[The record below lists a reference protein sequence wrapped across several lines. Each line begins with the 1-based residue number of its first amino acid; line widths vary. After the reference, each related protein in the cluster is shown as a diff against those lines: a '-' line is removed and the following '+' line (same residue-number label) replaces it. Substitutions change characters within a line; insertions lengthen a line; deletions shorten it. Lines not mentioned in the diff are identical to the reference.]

1 MSRMLAALFYVN
13 RWILFL
19 SIPIAMST
27 RVGKYWTLYMK
38 VIWLSERKSCMQKKK
53 DLNIEN
59 YFSFGFMHGQ
69 PFIVRKL

>member
-38 VIWLSERKSCMQKKK
+38 VIWLSERKSCMQN
-53 DLNIEN
+53 DFYIEN